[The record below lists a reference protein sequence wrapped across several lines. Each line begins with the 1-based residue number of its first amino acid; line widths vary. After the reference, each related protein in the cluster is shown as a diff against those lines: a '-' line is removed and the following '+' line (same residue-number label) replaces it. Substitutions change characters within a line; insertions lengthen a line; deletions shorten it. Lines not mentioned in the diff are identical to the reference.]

1 MGWSKEGLGKL
12 SCARVHVFNG
22 EKITREN
29 FGFKSEKKETYAE
42 YMQKALKEYL
52 EGSFDWSI
60 FEKERPIFDG
70 NSGTMRML
78 HPYGIR

>member
-1 MGWSKEGLGKL
+1 ML
-12 SCARVHVFNG
+12 VHVFNG

-70 NSGTMRML
+70 KQWNDENAASL
-78 HPYGIR
+78 WD